1 MLVPTTATRRT
12 SCSWVTVQSGCAR
25 FCWQPACEKI
35 GFFRIQAQFPP
46 SEKTFDQFSN
56 GRSGYRAQYY
66 LSPEEGVLYDR
77 DVTQA
82 LIPVLADARA
92 RQSLPDDLGLVIASV
107 DAPHAKVWV
116 CGDHVLEM
124 AEADSLNPP
133 RWVHNNARLGRRA
146 PRPSEP
152 RLELKGAFIHPRSR
166 ELFVDEL
173 KADRACDLFGTG
185 YTQPERPSANELW
198 EAATQA
204 ERRQARCARRH
215 SYCRTALLR
224 RLAGAYWVP
233 HPPALTLPTVK
244 CRTFQDAKSVR
255 RTLFVSDGL
264 HLSESSLFSPKTVVN
279 DHQASTRVS
288 RQAIALSLVAES

>member
-1 MLVPTTATRRT
+1 MAGFLLVPTTATRRT

-185 YTQPERPSANELW
+185 SHNRNDRLQMSCGKRPRRRNDDKRDVHGGTL
-198 EAATQA
+198 TV
-204 ERRQARCARRH
+204 ERRYSEDWRAPTGFRTHPH
-215 SYCRTALLR
+215 SRS
-224 RLAGAYWVP
+224 
-233 HPPALTLPTVK
+233 PP
-244 CRTFQDAKSVR
+244 
-255 RTLFVSDGL
+255 
-264 HLSESSLFSPKTVVN
+264 
-279 DHQASTRVS
+279 
-288 RQAIALSLVAES
+288 